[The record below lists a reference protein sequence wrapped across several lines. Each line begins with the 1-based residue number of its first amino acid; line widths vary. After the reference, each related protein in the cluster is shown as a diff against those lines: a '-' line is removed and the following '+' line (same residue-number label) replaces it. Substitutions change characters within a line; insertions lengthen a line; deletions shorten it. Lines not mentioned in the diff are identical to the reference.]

1 MRGTKF
7 WEERKSQ
14 MSANTK
20 AIPLLERNTKK
31 TCSVGRDELI
41 QSVRLLEK
49 SSTLRSMHA
58 SVLSQ
63 NLAELL

>member
-1 MRGTKF
+1 
-7 WEERKSQ
+7 

-41 QSVRLLEK
+41 QSARLLEK
-49 SSTLRSMHA
+49 YSTLRSMHV

-63 NLAELL
+63 NLAEQL